1 MRELY
6 TVVCCLLFF
15 CVFSQYKPDF
25 NKAPV
30 NPVADRHTLHAE
42 HVTGDV
48 YAIDG
53 QIYDRK
59 GKHVWNGLS
68 GTIYEV
74 CHYTKQEAQL
84 LNKSYCLRDSKGRLI
99 EEGYY
104 EDGVLSLSS
113 YTYKNDLLIRTEHTS
128 NIQNFEYDANGRIIK
143 TNYTYKA
150 SKYGPEKTTYSKYTY
165 HPLKDGVLKVST
177 ESQNHDGS
185 ISNYAYHYK
194 NGLPIYSVHD
204 DYVYEYRFDDK
215 GNWVFN
221 RFSATN
227 DRFGKKERSIIY
239 YSDFDNPKFHFEPDP
254 SIEFTPTLLP
264 YINGKILRGSKIT
277 VIGKN
282 DQAYI
287 FHYLPEVN
295 YYIIPDAKALSILGG
310 KISKANAQAVYNTQM
325 VYYRNIEDKSY
336 FVYDKGE
343 KLIDPNFGKN
353 IVYLKDGDPVV
364 TINDKPA
371 YIFKDYFKAKDKEL
385 KPVLPYNGE
394 PLSDKKSTETNTV
407 DVVEFQASL
416 PLSVT
421 RKSNNTFEFS
431 QKEKNL
437 AVPAYLK
444 ILPNEKDAVAGYG
457 NYDYLIR
464 NIYELPVDIPTEVPF
479 AAKEGELLLVYDQ
492 GKLTHF
498 YNFGK
503 ALTKD
508 EYKIYTTSPGKWM
521 VYLTQLN
528 LTMHVDKERPGFSGY
543 AGSPVSQ
550 NLYFAYKT
558 ATGLSVLTPTGYL
571 KNTTYKWSLKNG
583 TAQIFINGKLS
594 YELANYSNLKNDN
607 VYALSHPGQ
616 SQSSM
621 VSTGTSTSSSL
632 SEQAKK
638 YVEMKALGSYKARPL
653 FAKEIESF
661 KAAGKSQK
669 QIDQYYL
676 DIFNELYNYDFEEGY
691 EFMMLIPTD
700 IVQKLMPKIDADK
713 RAAIRTRSREELKKY
728 STKKYKN

>member
-15 CVFSQYKPDF
+15 GAFAQYQPDF
-25 NKAPV
+25 NKAPE
-30 NPVADRHTLHAE
+30 NPVADMHTLDAE
-42 HVTGDV
+42 HVKGDV

-53 QIYDRK
+53 QIYDK
-59 GKHVWNGLS
+59 QGKHVWNGHS
-68 GTIYEV
+68 GKIYEV
-74 CHYTKQEAQL
+74 CAYTKQEAKK
-84 LNKSYCLRDSKGRLI
+84 LNSSYCLRDNKGRLV
-99 EEGYY
+99 EKGYFK
-104 EDGVLSLSS
+104 DGVLSFSS
-113 YTYKNDLLIRTEHTS
+113 YTYINDLLIRIEHSS
-128 NIQNFEYDANGRIIK
+128 NIQNFEYDAKGRIIK
-143 TNYTYKA
+143 EIITYKA
-150 SKYGPEKTTYSKYTY
+150 SKDRPEKSTYGKYTY
-165 HPLKDGVLKVST
+165 QPLDDGVLKVNT
-177 ESQNHDGS
+177 ERQNYDGS

-194 NGLPIYSVHD
+194 NGLPIYSVDD
-204 DYVYEYRFDDK
+204 DYEYEYKFDDK
-215 GNWVFN
+215 GNWVYN
-221 RFSATN
+221 RFSKN
-227 DRFGKKERSIIY
+227 EKFGKKERSIIY

-254 SIEFTPTLLP
+254 SITSSPILFP
-264 YINGKILRGSKIT
+264 YVNGKILRGSKIE

-282 DQAYI
+282 DQAYM

-310 KISKANAQAVYNTQM
+310 KVTKANAQAVYNTQM
-325 VYYRNIEDKSY
+325 AYYRNIAGKSY
-336 FVYDKGE
+336 VVYDEGE
-343 KLIDPNFGKN
+343 KLKDYSHFGKW
-353 IVYLKDGDPVV
+353 IYLENGDPVITV
-364 TINDKPA
+364 NNKPTYILND
-371 YIFKDYFKAKDKEL
+371 YYQAKDKEL

-394 PLSDKKSTETNTV
+394 PLDKKSTKTNTV
-407 DVVEFQASL
+407 DVVEFQPSL
-416 PLSVT
+416 PLLVA

-431 QKEKNL
+431 QKDKNL
-437 AVPAYLK
+437 AIPAYLK

-464 NIYELPVDIPTEVPF
+464 NIYELPVDVPTEVPF

-528 LTMHVDKERPGFSGY
+528 LTMHVDKERPGYSGY

-558 ATGLSVLTPTGYL
+558 AKGLSVLTPTGYL
-571 KNTTYKWSLKNG
+571 KNNIYKWSLKNG

-594 YELANYSNLKNDN
+594 YELANYSNLKNEN
-607 VYALSHPGQ
+607 VYALSLTGQ

-621 VSTGTSTSSSL
+621 VSTGSSTSSSL
-632 SEQAKK
+632 SEKAKK
-638 YVEMKALGSYKARPL
+638 YVEMRALGSYKARPL

-661 KAAGKSQK
+661 KAAGKSQE

-676 DIFNELYNYDFEEGY
+676 EIFNELYHYDFEEGF
-691 EFMMLIPTD
+691 EFMMLVPTD
-700 IVQKLMPKIDADK
+700 ISKKLLPKIDADK
-713 RAAIRTRSREELKKY
+713 RSAIRTRSREELKKY
-728 STKKYKN
+728 KSVKY